1 MRPILTFFFLVIPT
15 LALAETYEV
24 QMLNRNAN
32 GSMVYDPPYLN
43 IQAGDRVK
51 FVATRPGHNAVSIQG
66 MIPEGA
72 MAIKGRLNEEL
83 TVTLDVEGLYGIK
96 CTPYF
101 AMGMVMVIEV
111 GAQKAKLDDI
121 PVGLAERASARLQDY
136 LAHRK

>member
-43 IQAGDRVK
+43 IQVGDRVK

-96 CTPYF
+96 CTPHF

-111 GAQKAKLDDI
+111 GAQKAKVDDI
-121 PVGLAERASARLQDY
+121 PVGLPERAAVRLQDY
-136 LAHRK
+136 LAHRN